1 MLTDYAALGAGGEL
15 WNTARLAA
23 YLANVGSPFHSG
35 ASVCGCET
43 LTPVVLGE
51 TDGVYDTPA
60 TDPAPW
66 YDPDHPVTGEFLGF
80 MPLALSG
87 LDDNPRARTVTGAV
101 GGGGVFG
108 PVRELPR
115 TVTVTGLLIGA
126 TCCGSE
132 FGLTYLAEALAGC
145 TGDACDGDCL
155 TMYDC
160 CPEAGLTPAQ
170 FNAQH
175 RRTYRR
181 AALVSGPTVT
191 GRVGSGTCTR
201 GTCGAVGDIIEVE
214 FVIVIAAPW
223 PWTDT
228 TELLDVTLPATGTG
242 DCIDWCLTSGG
253 AGTDATGGA
262 PCAAGECTHASCT
275 SATDPCADPRNSVTA
290 PPQPTVPTASFCVP
304 IANDRAV
311 YTLDLS
317 TRPTWG
323 DDAPMV
329 TLTAGSA
336 DLRNVIISLYER
348 PTGTTQTC
356 EEIADANRCA
366 PVNRWVITYVQA
378 GGSVTIDGQIGM
390 ATIECEGSCQTASTV
405 FGDLDGGPVKV
416 NRLTCAQYC
425 LVIEVDPTNPP
436 APDAGLT
443 FSVSGRVH

>member
-15 WNTARLAA
+15 WNTSRLAA
-23 YLANVGSPFHSG
+23 YLANVGSPFSSG
-35 ASVCGCET
+35 ASICGCPT
-43 LTPVVLGE
+43 LTAEVLGDE
-51 TDGVYDTPA
+51 PYDTPA

-66 YDPDHPVTGEFLGF
+66 FDPDHPVTGEFLGF
-80 MPLALSG
+80 MPLRLDG

-115 TVTVTGLLIGA
+115 TVTVTGLLIGS

-132 FGLTYLAEALAGC
+132 FGLHYLGEALAGC

-191 GRVGSGTCTR
+191 GREGSGTCTR

-262 PCAAGECTHASCT
+262 PCAAGECTHAACT
-275 SATDPCADPRNSVTA
+275 SAVDACADPRNPPVA

-304 IANDRAV
+304 VASDRAC

-317 TRPTWG
+317 TRPAWG
-323 DDAPMV
+323 DDAPMITV
-329 TLTAGSA
+329 TAGSSE
-336 DLRNVIISLYER
+336 LRNVIISMYER

-366 PVNRWVITYVQA
+366 PVNRWVITYVAA

-425 LVIEVDPTNPP
+425 MCIEVDPLNPP
-436 APDAGLT
+436 AADAGLT
-443 FSVSGRVH
+443 FAVSGRVY